1 MEYQKLSSFHSPYS
15 LRLKGIVGP
24 MMLGIA
30 AAKLLAHF
38 EVGGLPEVG
47 KVLGELHGFET
58 WREEFHQHRTLAS
71 VNTGS

>member
-58 WREEFHQHRTLAS
+58 
-71 VNTGS
+71 G